1 MYYFGIDLGG
11 TNISAGLVDENYK
24 IILKKS
30 CKTNVPR
37 SEAEVCDDM
46 ADLFFEIISEAGVNS
61 NEIPF
66 VGIGSPG
73 AVNRKSGVVEFA
85 NNLFF
90 HNWDLQKMME
100 NRLNKKVFI
109 ENDANVAAFGEFI
122 AGAAKNTKS
131 SITITIGTGI
141 GSGIILDGEIYNGI
155 NYSAAELGHM
165 VIVPNGRP
173 CSCGRHGCFEQ
184 YASANG
190 LILTTKKYL
199 ENISKNDSIIW
210 SLIENN
216 INNINA
222 KSAFTAMKLGDVL
235 GQKIV
240 EEYCGYLS
248 LGIVNIVNI
257 FQPEII
263 CIGGGICNEG
273 DLLIAPIRKAIKNE
287 RYSKYAKIQTKLC
300 SALLGNEAGIIG
312 AAFLA
317 ASTYKS

>member
-46 ADLFFEIISEAGVNS
+46 AGLFFEVISEAGVNS

-73 AVNRKSGVVEFA
+73 AVNKKSGVVEFA

-141 GSGIILDGEIYNGI
+141 GSGIILDGEIYSGI

-173 CSCGRHGCFEQ
+173 CNCGR
-184 YASANG
+184 
-190 LILTTKKYL
+190 IL
-199 ENISKNDSIIW
+199 
-210 SLIENN
+210 
-216 INNINA
+216 
-222 KSAFTAMKLGDVL
+222 
-235 GQKIV
+235 
-240 EEYCGYLS
+240 
-248 LGIVNIVNI
+248 
-257 FQPEII
+257 
-263 CIGGGICNEG
+263 
-273 DLLIAPIRKAIKNE
+273 
-287 RYSKYAKIQTKLC
+287 
-300 SALLGNEAGIIG
+300 
-312 AAFLA
+312 
-317 ASTYKS
+317 